1 MFFSIF
7 SSSIFN
13 MFLILGGLEGW
24 AITVF
29 KLVGS
34 YVITGIIYEP
44 VNFNFS
50 QLGMGLMHDIND
62 FKCLKVHP

>member
-1 MFFSIF
+1 M
-7 SSSIFN
+7 
-13 MFLILGGLEGW
+13 
-24 AITVF
+24 F

-50 QLGMGLMHDIND
+50 QLGMGLMHDTND

>member
-1 MFFSIF
+1 M
-7 SSSIFN
+7 
-13 MFLILGGLEGW
+13 
-24 AITVF
+24 F

-34 YVITGIIYEP
+34 YVITSIVYEP

-50 QLGMGLMHDIND
+50 QLGIYIGLMHDIDD